1 MNSTGGLCLS
11 KPFSPETKSDRALP
25 AESISCDAY
34 LILPALNT
42 ARKGPSR
49 PPSRVSPPLY
59 LLNEPLTPSL
69 LCNPSTTSSKQVCHP
84 LLHKGQMHEEGDCFR
99 EMIAGLKALW
109 LEKGGGATKEKSRRG
124 GGQRGGGRL
133 GGRSAG
139 PSALGLRL
147 HWALKAKARIL
158 VSGP

>member
-25 AESISCDAY
+25 AESISRDAY

-109 LEKGGGATKEKSRRG
+109 LEKGGGATKGKSRAWLRPE
-124 GGQRGGGRL
+124 REKGGR
-133 GGRSAG
+133 GWEAG
-139 PSALGLRL
+139 QQARP
-147 HWALKAKARIL
+147 HWASVRI
-158 VSGP
+158 GP